1 GLGHSSELQCPSSLE
16 SGACQTRSYYDF
28 YDVMG
33 ISWGQVG
40 SLNAAQAALLGL
52 LPTGEQVALTSSS
65 AATTVNLAPLAAPSG
80 TRAIKL
86 TTSDGTVYYLEY
98 RQASGQDS
106 WLGDSRNAYDLD
118 SGVVLRRAASADG
131 NTSLLL
137 DGSPSSPSAWADDL
151 QTALPVGVEIQV
163 AGGDVAIT
171 VAAVTSGGA
180 SVTVGRLSRSP
191 VASWESLSAVGGQV
205 VVSGWSV
212 DPDQVSVSG
221 AVHVYVDGVGV
232 AVTADGER
240 GDVAAR
246 FPGGGSRH
254 GFSYTARV
262 APGVHSVCVYAID
275 VDPAARH
282 AALGCRSITTQLASP
297 VASWES
303 LSAVGGQV
311 VVSGWSVDPDQVSVS
326 GAVHVY
332 VDGVG

>member
-1 GLGHSSELQCPSSLE
+1 
-16 SGACQTRSYYDF
+16 
-28 YDVMG
+28 M
-33 ISWGQVG
+33 
-40 SLNAAQAALLGL
+40 
-52 LPTGEQVALTSSS
+52 
-65 AATTVNLAPLAAPSG
+65 
-80 TRAIKL
+80 
-86 TTSDGTVYYLEY
+86 
-98 RQASGQDS
+98 
-106 WLGDSRNAYDLD
+106 
-118 SGVVLRRAASADG
+118 
-131 NTSLLL
+131 
-137 DGSPSSPSAWADDL
+137 
-151 QTALPVGVEIQV
+151 
-163 AGGDVAIT
+163 
-171 VAAVTSGGA
+171 
-180 SVTVGRLSRSP
+180 
-191 VASWESLSAVGGQV
+191 ASWESLSAVGGQV

-332 VDGVG
+332 VDGVGVAVTADGERGDVAARFPGGGSRHGFSYTARVAPGVHSVCVYAIDVDPAAGHAALGCRSITTA